1 MKTSWGLCAFLWF
14 HSICMKGQF
23 ASQPSTRVAC
33 ALAFSSH
40 CGGNGQVKYA
50 CLQWYPQTICH
61 QTAEQLVMPNE
72 NFTFNSLTPNL
83 LQRMMSVVGKKD
95 VGNCVW
101 RLSREKVKIRSCG
114 DLVDWCEYVCSPLS
128 QTHRKGWFVFRCTLV
143 DDELP

>member
-1 MKTSWGLCAFLWF
+1 MGAFQNRRANSQDPVQSLRISRLRSEECAELAIAEGWRE
-14 HSICMKGQF
+14 GQF

-40 CGGNGQVKYA
+40 CGGNGQVIYT

-101 RLSREKVKIRSCG
+101 RLSREKVKSRSCG
-114 DLVDWCEYVCSPLS
+114 DLVD
-128 QTHRKGWFVFRCTLV
+128 
-143 DDELP
+143 